1 MNTPNLLTVIRIGLA
16 PLFFI
21 AYLLPQWGSGLEVVS
36 VSAMVLLFIAIET
49 SDVLDGYIARKY
61 NLVSDLGKVIDP
73 FADVLSRLTYFYC
86 FAIEGIMPYWMLLI
100 LLYRELGVT
109 FLRMMLIQRG
119 VAMAASVWGKA
130 KAMTYAAAGIVGVF
144 VLSLAI
150 LVPESSFFALW
161 EHIVLV
167 LFALCVISSVGSF
180 LTYVKKAAPQLKE

>member
-1 MNTPNLLTVIRIGLA
+1 MNIPNLLTVIRIGLA

-21 AYLLPQWGSGLEVVS
+21 AYLLPQWGEGLEVLS
-36 VSAMVLLFIAIET
+36 VSAMVLLFIAMEA
-49 SDVLDGYIARKY
+49 SDVLDGHFARKY
-61 NLVSDLGKVIDP
+61 NMVSELGKVIDP

-109 FLRMMLIQRG
+109 FLRMMLIRRG
-119 VAMAASVWGKA
+119 VAMAASKWGKA
-130 KAMTYAAAGIVGVF
+130 KALTYAAAGVVGVF

-161 EHIVLV
+161 ENVVLV

-180 LTYVKKAAPQLKE
+180 LTYVKEAAPQLKE